1 MVEEGT
7 YSPEVSVGSIMLL
20 RLVTTLWLKS
30 PKTPEKIPTINPSN
44 DPTRVP
50 ENSRLDRPLAHPS
63 YQGELI
69 IKVSPIYTYIHGQKV
84 GYTLGISLINHVH
97 SSLYTPTICTQS
109 MGCST
114 LLHMGHQMLMDHTH
128 FLVSTHSPT
137 QDVMCWDCFQNA
149 DSTTNSHF

>member
-1 MVEEGT
+1 MAEEGT

-97 SSLYTPTICTQS
+97 SSPI
-109 MGCST
+109 
-114 LLHMGHQMLMDHTH
+114 HTH
-128 FLVSTHSPT
+128 YMHTKYGVLYSTPHGPPNVNGPHS
-137 QDVMCWDCFQNA
+137 FFGEHA
-149 DSTTNSHF
+149 FSHTGCHVLGLFSEC